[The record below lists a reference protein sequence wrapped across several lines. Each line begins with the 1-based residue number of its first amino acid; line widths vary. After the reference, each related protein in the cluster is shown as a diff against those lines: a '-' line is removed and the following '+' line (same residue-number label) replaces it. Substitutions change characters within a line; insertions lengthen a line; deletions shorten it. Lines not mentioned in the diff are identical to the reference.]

1 MTEEYAASRYEDACA
16 LLPGRLR
23 AAAMSI
29 SQREKART
37 EELRL
42 RIGRALYLTTPAGET
57 ALPQTRVIRSDLEQ
71 VLDRATCWGRG
82 LGFPNSAD

>member
-42 RIGRALYLTTPAGET
+42 RIGRALYLTTPAG
-57 ALPQTRVIRSDLEQ
+57 
-71 VLDRATCWGRG
+71 
-82 LGFPNSAD
+82 

>member
-42 RIGRALYLTTPAGET
+42 RDMEAAFACGFR
-57 ALPQTRVIRSDLEQ
+57 
-71 VLDRATCWGRG
+71 
-82 LGFPNSAD
+82 LGASLR